1 MSDIAPDPI
10 TIHSV
15 SFGDRWVE
23 ITWNDEKDVSTR
35 SQQLHQDSVDPGL
48 VTEQLAEV
56 LDVFRDML
64 TVAAVERRNPPST
77 FRRDAG
83 MP

>member
-1 MSDIAPDPI
+1 MSDMAPDPV

-35 SQQLHQDSVDPGL
+35 SQQLHQDMIDPGL
-48 VTEQLAEV
+48 VEEPMAEV
-56 LDVFRDML
+56 LDLLRDML
-64 TVAAVERRNPPST
+64 TTAAVERRDPPKS
-77 FRRDAG
+77 FRRSG
-83 MP
+83 